1 MFGFGFSPFGEMSY
15 YMLIW
20 MSLLQ
25 VYASMSPI
33 VHIVNIGSAA
43 TESLANITV
52 LSTKLF
58 VNLVHCFSF
67 SLNFVYLPASG
78 FHTMGILSFGFI
90 VYRLFSLPLHLTY
103 LEH

>member
-43 TESLANITV
+43 TESRANITV

-58 VNLVHCFSF
+58 QFGSLLVILFEFCVPPCIWILHNGYFVIWLHCVSTFF
-67 SLNFVYLPASG
+67 TLF
-78 FHTMGILSFGFI
+78 IL
-90 VYRLFSLPLHLTY
+90 LT
-103 LEH
+103 